1 MHNATRERE
10 NVQKDKHTE
19 RARGRERVK
28 NIRELN
34 NQKYENIK
42 PAKVFINAHTT
53 HTQRTHI
60 HTPLANAL
68 YYTDSTRIYKG
79 IILA

>member
-1 MHNATRERE
+1 MCKKINIQSEREGERERE
-10 NVQKDKHTE
+10 
-19 RARGRERVK
+19 K

-53 HTQRTHI
+53 HTHTHSSRKC
-60 HTPLANAL
+60 AVL
-68 YYTDSTRIYKG
+68 YRLNEDI
-79 IILA
+79 